1 MRRRRSAANRFNKPD
16 QWRLEKFLKQVVEAR
31 SYRRVKAVLLV
42 ATGVIVSKVAQIIGV
57 SRPSIHGWI
66 RRYLKRRA
74 PEDLQDAPR
83 SGRPL
88 AARTITNARIAC
100 EFRRD
105 PLRLGYNTTGW
116 TVALL
121 ATHLSKR
128 YGCKITARTLRRRV
142 KQMELRW
149 SEGGPQPEE
158 WPEKSPILVL
168 GLACLTSYRFSST
181 FPSEEK
187 AHLKL
192 LYSAFDGG
200 GSPTSQTSG
209 GALTRRPATAP
220 IHSPRQTPA
229 YVIGDHQSE
238 THKATALLV
247 HGGGQWQKKDGKNL
261 DSGLALLRWASAAWA
276 SLSSGR
282 GLRHP
287 TFSAFG
293 LTRR

>member
-57 SRPSIHGWI
+57 SRPSIHGWV

-128 YGCKITARTLRRRV
+128 YGCKITARTLRRRM

-149 SEGGPQPEE
+149 KRPRYVYSEKAPNIAQKKGLLYGNYGDFHL
-158 WPEKSPILVL
+158 ILVCYL
-168 GLACLTSYRFSST
+168 KMKLSCASFRLCAIGGHT
-181 FPSEEK
+181 K
-187 AHLKL
+187 ASRL
-192 LYSAFDGG
+192 LYLLPGKTLSAYCLA
-200 GSPTSQTSG
+200 S
-209 GALTRRPATAP
+209 LILRPAIA
-220 IHSPRQTPA
+220 
-229 YVIGDHQSE
+229 
-238 THKATALLV
+238 
-247 HGGGQWQKKDGKNL
+247 
-261 DSGLALLRWASAAWA
+261 
-276 SLSSGR
+276 
-282 GLRHP
+282 
-287 TFSAFG
+287 
-293 LTRR
+293 